1 MRRPRPRH
9 GRGLRVRAGA
19 RVEAGPGS
27 ARPPRKRNWLGARP
41 EAGPARGAG
50 PKESPLAYRYVK
62 IGSPMSIQL
71 KIDAAF
77 GIGTRRH
84 PWLAG

>member
-1 MRRPRPRH
+1 MWRPRPRQ
-9 GRGLRVRAGA
+9 GRGLHVRAGA
-19 RVEAGPGS
+19 E
-27 ARPPRKRNWLGARP
+27 L
-41 EAGPARGAG
+41 EAGPARDARPGTGTGSARGRSGPALAPG
-50 PKESPLAYRYVK
+50 PKGSPLAYRYVK

>member
-1 MRRPRPRH
+1 MWRPRPRL

-19 RVEAGPGS
+19 RLEAGP
-27 ARPPRKRNWLGARP
+27 ARGDEP
-41 EAGPARGAG
+41 EAGPARGAA
-50 PKESPLAYRYVK
+50 PKGSPLAYRYVK

>member
-1 MRRPRPRH
+1 M
-9 GRGLRVRAGA
+9 
-19 RVEAGPGS
+19 EA
-27 ARPPRKRNWLGARP
+27 PPAP
-41 EAGPARGAG
+41 GAG
-50 PKESPLAYRYVK
+50 PSRARDSKRDRIGGARLEAGRPGASGPKGTGSGCPPPKGSALAYRYVK

>member
-1 MRRPRPRH
+1 MEAPPAP
-9 GRGLRVRAGA
+9 GAGLRVVRA
-19 RVEAGPGS
+19 PGS
-27 ARPPRKRNWLGARP
+27 KRDRLVWPTRSGTRSRARPRSGDPLR
-41 EAGPARGAG
+41 
-50 PKESPLAYRYVK
+50 LAYRYVK